1 MCDMFR
7 GCLRVALGLLLTT
20 VAFAAVAV
28 EVRELR
34 VASSEERTRLVL
46 DLSASVDYTLFAL
59 ENPDRIVIDLK
70 AATLGSAARVP
81 DFRPGVLQR
90 VRTGVQNGR
99 DLRVVLDLER
109 GVRPRSFIEP
119 PGDGRGHRLVID
131 LPSAGARVVEAPA
144 RTVQTAVP
152 TSDRDIVIAIDAGHG
167 GRDPGAIGPAGTFEK
182 TITLSVA
189 REVARQVNA
198 MRGYKAVLIRDSDV
212 FIPLEQRYRLAREA
226 QADLFVSIHADAAP
240 RATAAGSSVYVLSTR
255 GATNEA
261 ARWLADRENAA
272 DLVGGVK
279 LDDKDNTLAAVLLDL
294 AQSATMKASEDAAN
308 QVLNALKRVGKAHKP
323 AVERANF
330 VVLRSPDVPSMLVEA
345 AFISNPGEERK
356 LNDPAYRRRL
366 SAAVADGVRDFF
378 SLQPPPGTWV
388 ASNTTARA
396 REHIVARG
404 ETLSAIAVR
413 HGVPLS
419 RLRSANAGRLR
430 GDVVRVGDRLQ
441 IPGA

>member
-1 MCDMFR
+1 MFR
-7 GCLRVALGLLLTT
+7 QWLQLALAVMLAST
-20 VAFAAVAV
+20 AIAAGAA

-34 VASSEERTRLVL
+34 VASSTERTRLVL
-46 DLSASVDYTLFAL
+46 DLSASVDYRLFSL
-59 ENPDRIVIDLK
+59 ENPHRIVIDLK
-70 AATLGSAARVP
+70 SATMGSAARVP

-99 DLRVVLDLER
+99 DLRVVLDLDR

-131 LPSAGARVVEAPA
+131 LPAGDGNLAEAPA
-144 RTVQTAVP
+144 RTVQTALP
-152 TSDRDIVIAIDAGHG
+152 SSDRDIIIAIDAGHG

-182 TITLSVA
+182 TITLAVA
-189 REVARQVNA
+189 REIARQVNA

-212 FIPLEQRYRLAREA
+212 FIPLEQRYRLARQA

-240 RATAAGSSVYVLSTR
+240 RSTAAGSSVYVLSTR

-294 AQSATMKASEDAAN
+294 AQSATMKASEDSAN

-345 AFISNPGEERK
+345 AFLSNPGEERK
-356 LNDPAYRRRL
+356 LNDPDYRRRL
-366 SAAVADGVRDFF
+366 SAAVADGIRDFF

-413 HGVPLS
+413 HGVSLAS
-419 RLRSANAGRLR
+419 LRAANSGRLR
-430 GDVVRVGDRLQ
+430 GDVVRAGDRLQ

>member
-1 MCDMFR
+1 MSAMLR
-7 GCLRVALGLLLTT
+7 GSLQLVVLLLLAV
-20 VAFAAVAV
+20 VACAAGAS

-34 VASSEERTRLVL
+34 IDRSEGRTRLVL
-46 DLSASVDYTLFAL
+46 DLSESVDYRVFAL
-59 ENPDRIVIDLK
+59 SNPDRIVLDLK
-70 AATLGSAARVP
+70 SARLASGFRVP
-81 DFRPGVLQR
+81 SFEAALLQR
-90 VRTGVQNGR
+90 VRTGVQNR
-99 DLRVVLDLER
+99 SDLRLVLDLQR
-109 GVRPRSFIEP
+109 SLRPRTFLEP

-131 LPSAGARVVEAPA
+131 LPEDSSAAEPAPA

-152 TSDRDIVIAIDAGHG
+152 ATDRDIVIAIDAGHG
-167 GRDPGAIGPAGTFEK
+167 GRDPGAIGPAGTYEK
-182 TITLSVA
+182 VITLAVA
-189 REVARQVNA
+189 RELARQVNA
-198 MRGYKAVLIRDSDV
+198 TRGYQAVLIRDSDV

-240 RATAAGSSVYVLSTR
+240 RSNASGSSVYVLSTR

-308 QVLNALKRVGKAHKP
+308 QVLHALKRVGKAHKP

-356 LNDPAYRRRL
+356 LNDPNHRQRL
-366 SAAVADGVRDFF
+366 AAALVDGIRDYF

-388 ASNTTARA
+388 AANITARP

-404 ETLSAIAVR
+404 ETLSGIAVR
-413 HGVPLS
+413 HGVSLS
-419 RLRSANAGRLR
+419 SLRSANRLR
-430 GDVVRVGDRLQ
+430 GDVVRVGERLQ

>member
-1 MCDMFR
+1 MLR
-7 GCLRVALGLLLTT
+7 GWLQFALIVLLTT
-20 VAFAAVAV
+20 AAFAAGAV
-28 EVRELR
+28 EVREVR
-34 VASSEERTRLVL
+34 VASGDERTRLVL
-46 DLSASVDYTLFAL
+46 DLSGSVDYKLFAL
-59 ENPDRIVIDLK
+59 ENPHRIVVDLK
-70 AATLGSAARVP
+70 SATLGTGARVP

-90 VRTGVQNGR
+90 VRTGVQDGR

-131 LPSAGARVVEAPA
+131 LPNEVAQAVQVPA
-144 RTVQTAVP
+144 RTVQTALP
-152 TSDRDIVIAIDAGHG
+152 SMDRDIVIAIDAGHG
-167 GRDPGAIGPAGTFEK
+167 GRDPGAIGPSGTFEK
-182 TITLSVA
+182 TITLAVA
-189 REVARQVNA
+189 REVARQINA
-198 MRGYKAVLIRDSDV
+198 MRGYRAVLIRDADV
-212 FIPLEQRYRLAREA
+212 FIALEQRYLLARQA

-240 RATAAGSSVYVLSTR
+240 RSSAAGSSVYVLSTR

-308 QVLNALKRVGKAHKP
+308 QVLHALKRVGKAHKP

-356 LNDPAYRRRL
+356 LNDPDYRRRL

-396 REHIVARG
+396 REHVVARG

-413 HGVPLS
+413 HGVSLS
-419 RLRSANAGRLR
+419 NLRAANAGRLR
-430 GDVVRVGDRLQ
+430 GDVVRIGDRLQ

>member
-1 MCDMFR
+1 
-7 GCLRVALGLLLTT
+7 
-20 VAFAAVAV
+20 
-28 EVRELR
+28 
-34 VASSEERTRLVL
+34 
-46 DLSASVDYTLFAL
+46 
-59 ENPDRIVIDLK
+59 
-70 AATLGSAARVP
+70 
-81 DFRPGVLQR
+81 
-90 VRTGVQNGR
+90 
-99 DLRVVLDLER
+99 
-109 GVRPRSFIEP
+109 
-119 PGDGRGHRLVID
+119 
-131 LPSAGARVVEAPA
+131 
-144 RTVQTAVP
+144 
-152 TSDRDIVIAIDAGHG
+152 
-167 GRDPGAIGPAGTFEK
+167 
-182 TITLSVA
+182 
-189 REVARQVNA
+189 
-198 MRGYKAVLIRDSDV
+198 
-212 FIPLEQRYRLAREA
+212 
-226 QADLFVSIHADAAP
+226 
-240 RATAAGSSVYVLSTR
+240 
-255 GATNEA
+255 
-261 ARWLADRENAA
+261 
-272 DLVGGVK
+272 
-279 LDDKDNTLAAVLLDL
+279 
-294 AQSATMKASEDAAN
+294 
-308 QVLNALKRVGKAHKP
+308 VLNALKRVGKAHKP

>member
-1 MCDMFR
+1 MSRAWPQF
-7 GCLRVALGLLLTT
+7 ALFVLLSL
-20 VAFAAVAV
+20 VAFAAGAV

-34 VASSEERTRLVL
+34 VATGAERTRLVL
-46 DLSASVDYTLFAL
+46 DLSASVDYKLFSL
-59 ENPDRIVIDLK
+59 ENPHRIVIDLK
-70 AATLGSAARVP
+70 SASLGRAARVP
-81 DFRPGVLQR
+81 DFQPGLLQR
-90 VRTGVQNGR
+90 LRTGVQNGR
-99 DLRVVLDLER
+99 DLRVVLDLQR

-131 LPSAGARVVEAPA
+131 LPNQTSAVAQAPA

-152 TSDRDIVIAIDAGHG
+152 TSDRDIIIAIDAGHG

-182 TITLSVA
+182 NITLAVA

-198 MRGYKAVLIRDSDV
+198 MRGYRAVLIRDSDV

-226 QADLFVSIHADAAP
+226 QADLFVSVHADAAP
-240 RATAAGSSVYVLSTR
+240 RSSAAGSSVYVLSTR

-356 LNDPAYRRRL
+356 LNDPAYRSRL
-366 SAAVADGVRDFF
+366 SAAVADGIRDFF

-388 ASNTTARA
+388 AANTTARA

-413 HGVPLS
+413 HGVSLS
-419 RLRSANAGRLR
+419 SLRAANAGRLR
-430 GDVVRVGDRLQ
+430 GDVVRVGERLQ